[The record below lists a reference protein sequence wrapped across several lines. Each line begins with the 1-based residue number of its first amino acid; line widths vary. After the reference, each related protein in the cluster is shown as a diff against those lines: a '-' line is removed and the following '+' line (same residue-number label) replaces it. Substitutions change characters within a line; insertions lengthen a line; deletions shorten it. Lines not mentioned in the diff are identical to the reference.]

1 MHICIVTAFVVA
13 CLQAAHS
20 GAWLNYMTVSQ
31 VLRQSPSSLGRRKSL
46 LGKGPNWRRTCE
58 TVIYYVALSSRC

>member
-46 LGKGPNWRRTCE
+46 LGKGQNWRRTCE
-58 TVIYYVALSSRC
+58 TVIY